1 MRHFTLL
8 TITAAAIGLA
18 SCSDTNQGGFEL
30 KGKFKNGNGER
41 LILEKLS
48 QQPIAVDSAIVDSEG
63 NFVFENYVPKIGFYR
78 IKVSEENFAMLV
90 LDSSQKVMVTGD
102 IKDLGNTYK
111 VEGSD
116 ETSLFMEFTD
126 VSRKRDKRVD
136 SLNQIAQSL
145 MEPFRDKPEKLD
157 SISATFE
164 APYNAI
170 MRPVNDEIASMIDK
184 HADMYA
190 SLIAVQSLEPDNYG
204 DVYRKLDV
212 GLSKKYP
219 NDKNVKN
226 FHDFVARTLALS
238 IGEMAPDI
246 ELADPDGKP
255 LKLSSFR
262 GKVVL
267 IDFWASWCG
276 PCRKEMPNVVK
287 AYAKY
292 KNKGFEIF
300 GVSLDKDKANWVE
313 AIKTDGITW
322 PQVSDLQQWNS
333 SVVNLY
339 AIQGIPYT
347 VLLDKE
353 GKILAKNLR
362 GDELDKKLAEI
373 LK

>member
-1 MRHFTLL
+1 MRYFTLL
-8 TITAAAIGLA
+8 TTAAVLTFS
-18 SCSDTNQGGFEL
+18 SCNNHEQGAFEL
-30 KGKFKNGNGER
+30 KGKLKNANGER

-48 QQPIAVDSAIVDSEG
+48 QQPVAVDSAVVDSEG
-63 NFVFENYVPKIGFYR
+63 NFEFKNYTPKIGFYR

-90 LDSSQKVMVTGD
+90 LDSTQKVVVSGD

-116 ETSLFMEFTD
+116 ETTLFLEFTE
-126 VSRKRDKRVD
+126 VSRRRDKRVD

-145 MEPFRDKPEKLD
+145 MEPFRNNTAKLD
-157 SISATFE
+157 SLSATFE

-170 MRPVNDEIASMIDK
+170 MRPVNEEVAAMINK
-184 HADMYA
+184 NSNMYA

-204 DVYRKLDV
+204 DVYRKLDE
-212 GLSKKYP
+212 GLMKKFP

-226 FHDFVARTLALS
+226 FHDFVGRTLALS
-238 IGEMAPDI
+238 VGQQAPEI
-246 ELADPDGKP
+246 ELNDPEGKAV
-255 LKLSSFR
+255 KLSDFR
-262 GKVVL
+262 GKYVL

-292 KNKGFEIF
+292 KPKGFEIF
-300 GVSLDKDKANWVE
+300 GVSLDKDRDNWIK
-313 AIKTDGITW
+313 AIKEDGITW
-322 PQVSDLQQWNS
+322 PQVSDLLQWNS
-333 SVVNLY
+333 SVVPLY
-339 AIQGIPYT
+339 AIQGIPFT

-353 GKILAKNLR
+353 GKIVAKNLR
-362 GDELDKKLAEI
+362 GDELDKKLAEV

>member
-8 TITAAAIGLA
+8 TITAAAFGLA
-18 SCSDTNQGGFEL
+18 SCSDTDQGGFEL
-30 KGKFKNGNGER
+30 KGQFKNGNGER

-48 QQPIAVDSAIVDSEG
+48 QQPVAVDSAVIDSEG
-63 NFVFENYVPKIGFYR
+63 NFVFKNYVPKIGFYR

-90 LDSSQKVMVTGD
+90 LDSAQKVTVTGD

-116 ETSLFMEFTD
+116 ETSLFIQFTD

-136 SLNQIAQSL
+136 SLNQAAQAL
-145 MEPFRDKPEKLD
+145 MEPFRNNPEKLD

-170 MRPVNDEIASMIDK
+170 MKPVNDEVAAMITK
-184 HADMYA
+184 NSGMYA
-190 SLIAVQSLEPDNYG
+190 SLIAVQSLEPDMYG
-204 DVYRKLDV
+204 DVYRKLDE
-212 GLSKKYP
+212 GLIKKYP

-226 FHDFVARTLALS
+226 FHDFVGRTLALS
-238 IGEMAPDI
+238 VGQVAPEI

-255 LKLSSFR
+255 IKLSAFR

-292 KNKGFEIF
+292 KSKGFEIF
-300 GVSLDKDKANWVE
+300 GVSFHEN
-313 AIKTDGITW
+313 
-322 PQVSDLQQWNS
+322 PLQAW
-333 SVVNLY
+333 
-339 AIQGIPYT
+339 
-347 VLLDKE
+347 KC
-353 GKILAKNLR
+353 
-362 GDELDKKLAEI
+362 
-373 LK
+373 

>member
-8 TITAAAIGLA
+8 TITAAAFGLA

-30 KGKFKNGNGER
+30 KGQFKNGNGER

-48 QQPIAVDSAIVDSEG
+48 QQPVAVDSAVIDSEG
-63 NFVFENYVPKIGFYR
+63 NFVFKNYVPKIGFYR

-90 LDSSQKVMVTGD
+90 LDSAQKVTVTGD

-116 ETSLFMEFTD
+116 ETSLFIQFTD

-136 SLNQIAQSL
+136 SLNQAAQAL
-145 MEPFRDKPEKLD
+145 MEPFRNNPEKLD

-170 MRPVNDEIASMIDK
+170 MKPVNDEVAAMITK
-184 HADMYA
+184 NSGMYA
-190 SLIAVQSLEPDNYG
+190 SLIAVQSLEPDMYG
-204 DVYRKLDV
+204 DVYRKLDE
-212 GLSKKYP
+212 GLIKKYP

-226 FHDFVARTLALS
+226 FHDFVGRTLALS
-238 IGEMAPDI
+238 VGQVAPEI

-255 LKLSSFR
+255 IKLSAFR

-292 KNKGFEIF
+292 KSKGFEIF
-300 GVSLDKDKANWVE
+300 GVSLDKEKANWVE
-313 AIKTDGITW
+313 AIKADGITW
-322 PQVSDLQQWNS
+322 PQVSDLQQWSS

-353 GKILAKNLR
+353 GKIIAKNLR

>member
-8 TITAAAIGLA
+8 TITAAAFGLA
-18 SCSDTNQGGFEL
+18 SCSDTDQGGFEL
-30 KGKFKNGNGER
+30 KGQFKNGNGER

-48 QQPIAVDSAIVDSEG
+48 QQPVAVDSAVIDSEG
-63 NFVFENYVPKIGFYR
+63 NFVFKNYVPKIGFYR

-90 LDSSQKVMVTGD
+90 LDSAQRVTVTGD

-116 ETSLFMEFTD
+116 ETSLFMQFTD

-136 SLNQIAQSL
+136 SLNQIAQTL
-145 MEPFRDKPEKLD
+145 MEPFRNNPEKLD

-170 MRPVNDEIASMIDK
+170 MRPVNDEVAAIITKNAS
-184 HADMYA
+184 MYA
-190 SLIAVQSLEPDNYG
+190 SLIAVQSLEPDLYG
-204 DVYRKLDV
+204 EVYRTLDQ
-212 GLSKKYP
+212 GLIKKFP
-219 NDKNVKN
+219 KDKNVKN
-226 FHDFVARTLALS
+226 FHDFVGRTLALS
-238 IGEMAPDI
+238 VGQVAPEI
-246 ELADPDGKP
+246 ELADTDGK
-255 LKLSSFR
+255 LIKLSAFR

-292 KNKGFEIF
+292 KGKGFEIF
-300 GVSLDKDKANWVE
+300 GVSLDKEKVNWVE

-322 PQVSDLQQWNS
+322 PQVSDLQQWSS
-333 SVVNLY
+333 SVVSLY

-353 GKILAKNLR
+353 GKIIAKNLR